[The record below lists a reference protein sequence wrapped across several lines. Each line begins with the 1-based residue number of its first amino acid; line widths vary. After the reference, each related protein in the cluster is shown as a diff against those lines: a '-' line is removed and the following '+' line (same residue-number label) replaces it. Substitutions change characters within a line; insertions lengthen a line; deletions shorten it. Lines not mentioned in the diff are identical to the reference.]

1 MIDAYNRR
9 AAVLRDGINNAGLR
23 KSQPCKKERTRQ
35 GGQIHGSSRDLNN
48 DHRERRAACSW
59 AFPAT
64 PRVVIIYKIVEGYGP
79 RPHAEGEEYRR
90 ILRASMTGYPGNR
103 GNTAAQL

>member
-1 MIDAYNRR
+1 MITVREELLVR
-9 AAVLRDGINNAGLR
+9 GL
-23 KSQPCKKERTRQ
+23 SPQP
-35 GGQIHGSSRDLNN
+35 H
-48 DHRERRAACSW
+48 
-59 AFPAT
+59 
-64 PRVVIIYKIVEGYGP
+64 KIVEGYGP